1 MKHYKQVKLLSNFR
15 MSSHCT
21 KAKPPTAEFLKPP
34 KQN

>member
-1 MKHYKQVKLLSNFR
+1 